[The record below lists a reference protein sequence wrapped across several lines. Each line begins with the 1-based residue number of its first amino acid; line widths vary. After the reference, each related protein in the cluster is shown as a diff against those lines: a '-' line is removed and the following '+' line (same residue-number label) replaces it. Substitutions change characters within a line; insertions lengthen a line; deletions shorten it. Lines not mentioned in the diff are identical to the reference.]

1 MDDRAVNKRNKSFG
15 HRCRK
20 LLSELGLFLIL
31 LVLPIFTIWITLY
44 HVQSNLHKE
53 AQEKA
58 LAEMAE
64 MTSHMLRL
72 SEPESYYQ
80 EAIRKLA
87 DSFRWAEKPED
98 VARISTS
105 ENLELAL
112 FDPDGKRL
120 DWPAGENIQKKR
132 SSEQYLSV
140 LKRVAANPE
149 NILTKDEENRCS
161 GYSGNSMTVKT
172 IAANPNTLINFQG
185 IGLSKMGC
193 WFKVYFSKRNE
204 EGKFTEGDLLAWLHL
219 NKLERYSLAN
229 KAINTMQKLTGPE
242 YTFSYIDL
250 NNQNEIKL
258 SRGREFLNHVEKF
271 LSSSSLKSSFIYKD
285 ELFSINDTSDGLRLI
300 CSKPSPDPLPLIKN
314 FNKLLFVL
322 IPTMLLF
329 FIWKKAF
336 KVTINLPVKIQ
347 SVLIFGFA
355 AITGISAILISTIAY
370 QYEKQI
376 TITQNYKNKA
386 IETLE
391 KVDKQYSDS
400 YKDLILQ
407 YQHFNELL
415 KAGKLPPEQI
425 LAPLIKA
432 HANELVAFAV
442 YVDKYGKGL
451 FQAPVSI
458 SKSKSTKIADK
469 YSKIIKR
476 VAVQTLMT
484 FNSSRSIVPPLPQAS
499 TISAMSSTAVE
510 GLLAGRSSF
519 ISIKLDEDEIIGY
532 CELVLDKDD
541 MAQGCLLITHDPQ
554 TLENRYLKETGKNI
568 LKSTGFELI
577 AFPKKVSNQKAYFP
591 RFSYINEEPLWKLN
605 DMLNQTQLPSF
616 KEGKIQEDKV
626 IVAAIPGSNMKN
638 YNLFLAMPA
647 EKVATAPFSLS
658 NLFMIGLAISLILI
672 VTLSTILINSITSPV
687 KILTENAIAI
697 QQDSA
702 MQKSQITFSDNN
714 ELESISTGLTN
725 LVVKV
730 KEFQEN
736 KNSCENLFK
745 SNPINSDSYELSSF
759 ISQRNYDNKSLCYI
773 SQLDD
778 NLAYMFLARLDNAD
792 NLTASLPLTMY
803 AMAIKLFIEQLNMR
817 SPIGCIR
824 NLEEYFRINLRRNLD
839 GSGLIAFIDT
849 NANRIEYAGFGRI
862 RVLKTSFSEKKCDIL
877 SLPQGANFIKEVKES
892 GNNTWDLSE
901 GDSLVAI
908 TEPLSEIKIETL
920 RQMLESNSD
929 FSKNYSNALETNL
942 KNLAKLENSSC
953 SVAFVHRKEQTE
965 AQHLKK
971 KLAENNP
978 IALIRSQKSGS
989 QTNV

>member
-1 MDDRAVNKRNKSFG
+1 MENIAVNKRNKSFG

-20 LLSELGLFLIL
+20 LLSELGMFLIL
-31 LVLPIFTIWITLY
+31 LVLPIVTIWISLY
-44 HVQSNLHKE
+44 HLQNILLEK
-53 AQEKA
+53 AQEKS
-58 LAEMAE
+58 LDEMAE
-64 MTSHMLRL
+64 MTAHMLRL

-80 EAIRKLA
+80 EAIRKMA
-87 DSFRWAEKPED
+87 DSFRWAENIED

-112 FDPDGKRL
+112 FDSNGKRL
-120 DWPAGENIQKKR
+120 EWPVGENLQKIR

-149 NILTKDEENRCS
+149 NVLTKDEENKC
-161 GYSGNSMTVKT
+161 GVYSGNSMTVKT

-185 IGLSKMGC
+185 IGLSKMGS

-204 EGKFTEGDLLAWLHL
+204 EGKFIEGDLLAWLHL
-219 NKLERYSLAN
+219 NKLEKYSLAN
-229 KAINTMQKLTGPE
+229 KAINTMQRLTSPD

-250 NNQNEIKL
+250 NNQTEMKV
-258 SRGREFLNHVEKF
+258 SRGREFINHLEKF
-271 LSSSSLKSSFIYKD
+271 LASNSLKSGFIYKN
-285 ELFSINDTSDGLRLI
+285 ELFSINDTSNGLRLI
-300 CSKPSPDPLPLIKN
+300 CSKPSPEPLPLIAN
-314 FNKLLFVL
+314 FNRLLYIL
-322 IPTMLLF
+322 IPTILLF

-336 KVTINLPVKIQ
+336 KVSINLPVKLQ

-355 AITGISAILISTIAY
+355 AITGITAILISTVFY
-370 QYEKQI
+370 QYEKQV

-391 KVDKQYSDS
+391 KVDKQYSNS
-400 YKDLILQ
+400 FSDLILQ
-407 YQHFNELL
+407 YQHFNKLL
-415 KAGKLPPEQI
+415 KEGKTPPEQV

-432 HANELVAFAV
+432 YNNELVAFAI
-442 YVDKYGKGL
+442 YVDKYGKTV
-451 FQAPVSI
+451 FQAPASI

-469 YSKIIKR
+469 YAKLIKR
-476 VAVQTLMT
+476 VAVQTLDT
-484 FNSSRSIVPPLPQAS
+484 FNSSRSVVPELPQAS

-519 ISIKLDEDEIIGY
+519 INIKLDEDEMVGY
-532 CELVLDKDD
+532 CELVLDKNDL
-541 MAQGCLLITHDPQ
+541 AQGCLLITHDPQ
-554 TLENRYLKETGKNI
+554 TLENRYLRETGKTL

-616 KEGKIQEDKV
+616 KEGKLQEDNV
-626 IVAAIPGSNMKN
+626 IVAAIPGSNMIN

-647 EKVATAPFSLS
+647 ETVADAPFSLS
-658 NLFMIGLAISLILI
+658 NIFMLGLAVSLILI
-672 VTLSTILINSITSPV
+672 VVLSTILINSITSPV
-687 KILTENAIAI
+687 KILTENALAI

-702 MQKSQITFSDNN
+702 MQKNQITFSDNN

-745 SNPINSDSYELSSF
+745 SASFINGNYELSSF
-759 ISQRNYDNKSLCYI
+759 ISQADYDNKSLSYI
-773 SQLDD
+773 SKLDD
-778 NLAYMFLARLDNAD
+778 NLTYMFVARVDNAD

-803 AMAIKLFIEQLNMR
+803 AMALKLFIEQLNMR
-817 SPIGCIR
+817 SPLACIR

-839 GSGLIAFIDT
+839 GSGFVAFIDT
-849 NANRIEYAGFGRI
+849 AANKIEYAGFGKI
-862 RVLKTSFSEKKCDIL
+862 KVLKTSFTEKKCDIL
-877 SLPQGANFIKEVKES
+877 SFPNGANFIKGVKEQ
-892 GNNTWDLSE
+892 GDTTLELSE
-901 GDSLVAI
+901 GDSLITI
-908 TEPLSEIKIETL
+908 TEPFAELKLEAL
-920 RQMLESNSD
+920 RQMLESSSDFTSD
-929 FSKNYSNALETNL
+929 FSQALETNVR
-942 KNLAKLENSSC
+942 NLTKAESSSC
-953 SVAFVHRKEQTE
+953 SVAFVHRKELTE
-965 AQHLKK
+965 EQHLKK

-978 IALIRSQKSGS
+978 IALIRSQKTGS

>member
-1 MDDRAVNKRNKSFG
+1 MG

-20 LLSELGLFLIL
+20 LFSELGLFLIL
-31 LVLPIFTIWITLY
+31 LVLPILTIWITLY

-64 MTSHMLRL
+64 MTAHMLRL

-87 DSFRWAEKPED
+87 DSFRWAENPED
-98 VARISTS
+98 VSRISTS

-112 FDPDGKRL
+112 FDSDGKRL
-120 DWPAGENIQKKR
+120 AWPVGENMQKIR

-161 GYSGNSMTVKT
+161 GYSGNAMTVKT

-204 EGKFTEGDLLAWLHL
+204 EGKYTEGDLLAWLHL

-229 KAINTMQKLTGPE
+229 KAINTMQRLTGPE

-250 NNQNEIKL
+250 NNQTEIKI

-285 ELFSINDTSDGLRLI
+285 ELFSITDTSDGLRLI
-300 CSKPSPDPLPLIKN
+300 CSKPSPEPLPLIAN
-314 FNKLLFVL
+314 FNKFLYIL

-355 AITGISAILISTIAY
+355 AITGITAIFISTIAY

-415 KAGKLPPEQI
+415 KAGNLSPEQI

-442 YVDKYGKGL
+442 YVDKYGKSL

-484 FNSSRSIVPPLPQAS
+484 FNSSRSVVPPLPQAS

-541 MAQGCLLITHDPQ
+541 MAQGCLLITHEPQ

-702 MQKSQITFSDNN
+702 MQKNQITFSDSN

-745 SNPINSDSYELSSF
+745 SNPMNNDCYELSSF
-759 ISQRNYDNKSLCYI
+759 ISQENYDNKSLCYI
-773 SQLDD
+773 SRLND
-778 NLAYMFLARLDNAD
+778 NLAYMFLARVDNAD

-839 GSGLIAFIDT
+839 GSGLIVFIDT
-849 NANRIEYAGFGRI
+849 NANKIEYAGFGKI
-862 RVLKTSFSEKKCDIL
+862 KVLKTNYSEKKCDIL
-877 SLPQGANFIKEVKES
+877 SLPQGANFIKEVKEQ
-892 GNNTWDLSE
+892 GNATWDLSE

-929 FSKNYSNALETNL
+929 FSENFSNTLETNL
-942 KNLAKLENSSC
+942 KNLAKLESSSC
-953 SVAFVHRKEQTE
+953 SVAFVHRKELTE
-965 AQHLKK
+965 AQILKK

-978 IALIRSQKSGS
+978 IALIRSQKAGS